1 MISELSVEEQIEYIH
16 RLDLTD
22 TEKTKLIND
31 LNPTAEE
38 RAKII
43 DKYKRRLLI

>member
-1 MISELSVEEQIEYIH
+1 MNKLSVEEQIKHIQE
-16 RLDLTD
+16 LNLTD

-38 RAKII
+38 KARII